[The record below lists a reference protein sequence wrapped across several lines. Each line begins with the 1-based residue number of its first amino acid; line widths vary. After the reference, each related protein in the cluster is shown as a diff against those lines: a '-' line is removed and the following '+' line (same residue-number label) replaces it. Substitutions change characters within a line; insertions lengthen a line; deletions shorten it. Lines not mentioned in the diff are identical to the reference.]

1 MPSSTD
7 RSRAPLQIK
16 RRSVNRCATVWRGP
30 YWIDVRSPH
39 FRGRSG
45 PRWALFTVPP
55 YDVSKID
62 PVHDMVLLVR
72 SGHQLLHLDTD
83 EEERVSTLLL
93 HVADRL
99 GQPLFTWTRV
109 RGLGRVDLPGAVY
122 DTDDPA
128 KAFRHVAASDLPGL
142 YHFRDLAPHLEQDV
156 MLAAQMKEAAEK
168 LRRVGGAILVTGQSV
183 PFPDSVDRM
192 VTVVTMPSPTSGEYI
207 DLLSQIVRDVT
218 KQQRVDMTLTNA
230 EIKLLVRHLSGL
242 TLMESEKILTKAII
256 EDGKL
261 AVDDIRH
268 VIEAKAAIVEKDG
281 LLEYYPVEAALANIA
296 DLRSLKAWLAKRKA
310 VIAQP
315 ARAEEFGLSFPRGML
330 LLGVPGCGKSL
341 CAKAVAAEWQMPLLK
356 LDPSNLYN
364 KYIGESERN
373 FKRAMRT
380 AEQIAPV
387 VLWIDELEK
396 AFASGGGEDGG
407 VSQRI
412 LGSFLTWM
420 QDRTRDVFVVATA
433 NDISRLPAEFLRKGR
448 FDEIFFVDLPDA
460 ATRAEI
466 FRIHLDNRG
475 KTSASFDLEALGT
488 ATPGFS
494 GSEIEEVVVSSL
506 YSAFSAVGAITTESL
521 LKEAAGTVPLSV
533 TRAEYVDELRAWA
546 RERARP
552 AN

>member
-1 MPSSTD
+1 
-7 RSRAPLQIK
+7 
-16 RRSVNRCATVWRGP
+16 
-30 YWIDVRSPH
+30 
-39 FRGRSG
+39 
-45 PRWALFTVPP
+45 
-55 YDVSKID
+55 VSQID
-62 PVHDMVLLVR
+62 PVHDLVLLVR
-72 SGHQLLHLDTD
+72 SGHQLLHLDTE
-83 EEERVSTLLL
+83 EEERVSGLLL

-99 GQPLFTWTRV
+99 NQPLFAWTRV
-109 RGLGRVDLPGAVY
+109 RGLGRVDLSGVVY
-122 DTDDPA
+122 DTEEPA
-128 KAFRHVAASDLPGL
+128 KAFRHIAASDQPGL
-142 YHFRDLAPHLEQDV
+142 YHFRDLGPHLNQDAV
-156 MLAAQMKEAAEK
+156 LAAQLKEAAQT
-168 LRRVGGAILVTGQSV
+168 LRSVGGAILVTGPSV
-183 PFPDSVDRM
+183 PFPEAVDRM
-192 VTVVTMPSPTSGEYI
+192 VTPVAMPGPTPEEYV
-207 DLLSQIVRDVT
+207 DLLTQIVRDVT
-218 KQQRVDMTLTNA
+218 KRQHVDMTISNE
-230 EIKLLVRHLSGL
+230 EIKLLVRHLAGL

-261 AVDDIRH
+261 SVDDIRH
-268 VIEAKAAIVEKDG
+268 VIEAKVAVVEKDG
-281 LLEYYPVEAALANIA
+281 LLEYYPVEAALSNIA

-310 VIAQP
+310 VVTEP
-315 ARAEEFGLSFPRGML
+315 GRAEEFGLDFPRGML

-341 CAKAVAAEWQMPLLK
+341 SAKAVAAEWRMPLLK

-396 AFASGGGEDGG
+396 AFASGGSEDGG

-420 QDRTRDVFVVATA
+420 QDRDGDVFVVATA

-460 ATRAEI
+460 PTRAEI
-466 FRIHLDNRG
+466 FRIHLENRG
-475 KTSASFDLEALGT
+475 QDSGSFDLEQLST

-506 YSAFSAVGAITTESL
+506 YSAFSDTGAITTESL

-533 TRAEYVDELRAWA
+533 TRSEYVDELRSWA

>member
-1 MPSSTD
+1 M
-7 RSRAPLQIK
+7 
-16 RRSVNRCATVWRGP
+16 
-30 YWIDVRSPH
+30 
-39 FRGRSG
+39 
-45 PRWALFTVPP
+45 
-55 YDVSKID
+55 SKVD
-62 PVHDMVLLVR
+62 PVHELVLLVR

-83 EEERVSTLLL
+83 EEERFSALLL

-99 GQPLFTWTRV
+99 DQPLFTWTRV
-109 RGLGRVDLPGAVY
+109 RGLGRVDLPGVVY
-122 DTDDPA
+122 DTENPA
-128 KAFRHVAASDLPGL
+128 KAFRHVAASDQPGL
-142 YHFRDLAPHLEQDV
+142 YHFKDLGAHLDQDAV
-156 MLAAQMKEAAEK
+156 LAAQMKEAAER
-168 LRRVGGAILVTGQSV
+168 LGSVGGAILVTGRNV

-192 VTVVTMPSPTSGEYI
+192 VTVVTMPGPTPEEYI

-218 KQQRVDMTLTNA
+218 KRQHVDMTVTNE
-230 EIKLLVRHLSGL
+230 EIKLLVRHLTGL
-242 TLMESEKILTKAII
+242 SLMESKKILTKAII

-261 AVDDIRH
+261 DVDDIRH
-268 VIEAKAAIVEKDG
+268 VIDAKIAVVEKDG
-281 LLEYYPVEAALANIA
+281 LLEYYPVEATLSNIA

-310 VIAQP
+310 VVTEP
-315 ARAEEFGLSFPRGML
+315 GRAEEFGLSFPRGML

-341 CAKAVAAEWQMPLLK
+341 SAKAVAAEWRMPLLK

-396 AFASGGGEDGG
+396 AFASGGSEDGG

-420 QDRTRDVFVVATA
+420 QDRTGDVFVVATA

-466 FRIHLDNRG
+466 FQIHLENRG
-475 KTSASFDLEALGT
+475 KESGSFDLERLSAAT
-488 ATPGFS
+488 AGFS

-506 YSAFSAVGAITTESL
+506 YSAFSANGTITTESL

-533 TRAEYVDELRAWA
+533 SRAEHVDELRAWA

>member
-1 MPSSTD
+1 MPSSGD
-7 RSRAPLQIK
+7 RSPPL
-16 RRSVNRCATVWRGP
+16 GP
-30 YWIDVRSPH
+30 HSPTH
-39 FRGRSG
+39 RH
-45 PRWALFTVPP
+45 
-55 YDVSKID
+55 DVSEAD
-62 PVHDMVLLVR
+62 PVHDLVLLVR
-72 SGHQLLHLDTD
+72 SGHQLLHLDTE
-83 EEERVSTLLL
+83 EEERVSGLLL

-99 GQPLFTWTRV
+99 GQPLFTWTHV

-122 DTDDPA
+122 DTAEPA
-128 KAFRHVAASDLPGL
+128 KAFRHIAASDQQGL
-142 YHFRDLAPHLEQDV
+142 YHFRDLAPHLGRDP
-156 MLAAQMKEAAEK
+156 MLVAQIKEAAGK
-168 LRRVGGAILVTGQSV
+168 LRSVGGAILVTGRNV
-183 PFPDSVDRM
+183 PFPDSVDRL
-192 VTVVTMPSPTSGEYI
+192 VTVVTMPSPTPEEYI
-207 DLLSQIVRDVT
+207 DLLSGIVRDVT
-218 KQQRVDMTLTNA
+218 KRQPVDMTISND
-230 EIKLLVRHLSGL
+230 EIKLLVRHLAGL
-242 TLMESEKILTKAII
+242 TLMESKKILTKAII

-261 AVDDIRH
+261 DVDDIRY

-281 LLEYYPVEAALANIA
+281 LLEYYPVEAALTGIA

-310 VIAQP
+310 VVMQP
-315 ARAEEFGLSFPRGML
+315 GRAKEFGLSFPRGML

-341 CAKAVAAEWQMPLLK
+341 CAKAVAAEWQMPLLR

-407 VSQRI
+407 TSQRI

-420 QDRTRDVFVVATA
+420 QDRTGDVFVVATA

-448 FDEIFFVDLPDA
+448 FDEIFFVDLPDE

-466 FRIHLDNRG
+466 FRIHLGNRG
-475 KTSASFDLEALGT
+475 KRSASFDLEALGA
-488 ATPGFS
+488 ATSGFS
-494 GSEIEEVVVSSL
+494 GSEIEEVIVSSL
-506 YSAFSAVGAITTESL
+506 YSAFSEAGTITTESL
-521 LKEAAGTVPLSV
+521 LNEASRTVPLSV
-533 TRAEYVDELRAWA
+533 SRAEHVDELRAWA

>member
-1 MPSSTD
+1 MS
-7 RSRAPLQIK
+7 Q
-16 RRSVNRCATVWRGP
+16 
-30 YWIDVRSPH
+30 
-39 FRGRSG
+39 
-45 PRWALFTVPP
+45 
-55 YDVSKID
+55 ID
-62 PVHDMVLLVR
+62 PVHDLVLLVR
-72 SGHQLLHLDTD
+72 SGHQLLHLDTE
-83 EEERVSTLLL
+83 EEERVSGLLL

-99 GQPLFTWTRV
+99 GQPLFTWTRI
-109 RGLGRVDLPGAVY
+109 RGLGRVDLSGAMY
-122 DTDDPA
+122 DTEEPA
-128 KAFRHVAASDLPGL
+128 KAFRHVAASNQPGL
-142 YHFRDLAPHLEQDV
+142 YHFRDLGPHLNQDAV
-156 MLAAQMKEAAEK
+156 LAAQMKEAAET
-168 LRRVGGAILVTGQSV
+168 LRSVGGAILVTGRSV
-183 PFPDSVDRM
+183 PFPEAVDRM
-192 VTVVTMPSPTSGEYI
+192 VTPFTMPSPTAEEYI

-218 KQQRVDMTLTNA
+218 KRQHVEMTITNE
-230 EIKLLVRHLSGL
+230 EIKLLVRHLAGL

-268 VIEAKAAIVEKDG
+268 VIEAKVAVVERDG

-296 DLRSLKAWLAKRKA
+296 DLRGLKVWLAKRKA
-310 VIAQP
+310 VVTEP
-315 ARAEEFGLSFPRGML
+315 GRAEEFGLSFPRGML

-341 CAKAVAAEWQMPLLK
+341 SAKAVAAEWRMPLLK

-396 AFASGGGEDGG
+396 AFAAGGNEDGG

-420 QDRTRDVFVVATA
+420 QDRVGDVFVVATA

-448 FDEIFFVDLPDA
+448 FDEIFFVDLPDE

-466 FRIHLDNRG
+466 FQIHLENRG
-475 KTSASFDLEALGT
+475 KDSGSFDLQQLSI

-494 GSEIEEVVVSSL
+494 GAEIEEVVVSSL
-506 YSAFSAVGAITTESL
+506 YSAFSATGTITTESL
-521 LKEAAGTVPLSV
+521 LNEAAGTVPLSV
-533 TRAEYVDELRAWA
+533 TRAEYVDELRSWA
-546 RERARP
+546 KERARP